1 MVVVHG
7 WQSKPLMDPK
17 VSEALSLV
25 PLSPSLSLSHAMI
38 FYLPI
43 CLYVSL
49 SVSTCLPVYLSFS
62 LSLYLSTSLSLYL
75 SIYRSIC
82 VSIDLSIYLSVYLS
96 KYLSIYLY
104 EIQSSHSPCGQK
116 CMSGSS
122 KCMFENV
129 CENQAWDRYPQDVYV
144 SWYVHMLYTILKL
157 YIIYLLNY
165 LG

>member
-25 PLSPSLSLSHAMI
+25 PLSPSLSLSHVMI

-75 SIYRSIC
+75 SIDR
-82 VSIDLSIYLSVYLS
+82 SIDLSVYPSICRSIYLCI
-96 KYLSIYLY
+96 YLSIYRS
-104 EIQSSHSPCGQK
+104 ISIS
-116 CMSGSS
+116 
-122 KCMFENV
+122 
-129 CENQAWDRYPQDVYV
+129 
-144 SWYVHMLYTILKL
+144 I
-157 YIIYLLNY
+157 
-165 LG
+165 